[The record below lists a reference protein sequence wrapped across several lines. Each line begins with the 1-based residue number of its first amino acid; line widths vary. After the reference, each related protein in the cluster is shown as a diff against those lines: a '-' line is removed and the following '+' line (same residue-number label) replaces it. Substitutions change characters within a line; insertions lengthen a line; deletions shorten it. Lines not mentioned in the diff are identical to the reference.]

1 MPSFD
6 TVEQQYDAFPYP
18 QPSVV
23 ARQLPAE
30 FLRGSLSF
38 LTRRRAADWFSDT
51 MRIWIA
57 GCGTQQA
64 AMWAL
69 CHPRAE
75 IVATDLSQT
84 ALDIARSLTDQL
96 DIGNVRFAK
105 QNLAEADFAG
115 EFDLV
120 VSTGVIHHMPDPV
133 VGARRIRQALKP
145 NGAAVLMV
153 YNQMHRAALGPFR
166 RAHQCLV
173 DAGESDGGESDEA
186 RYQHLRRL

>member
-6 TVEQQYDAFPYP
+6 AVEQQYDAFPYP

-38 LTRRRAADWFSDT
+38 LTRRRAADWFSNT

-84 ALDIARSLTDQL
+84 ALDIARSLLT
-96 DIGNVRFAK
+96 
-105 QNLAEADFAG
+105 LALQSRQG
-115 EFDLV
+115 
-120 VSTGVIHHMPDPV
+120 HK
-133 VGARRIRQALKP
+133 RRQHP
-145 NGAAVLMV
+145 AA
-153 YNQMHRAALGPFR
+153 HPR
-166 RAHQCLV
+166 RALWRPQ
-173 DAGESDGGESDEA
+173 
-186 RYQHLRRL
+186 R